1 MMCSRPL
8 SGIALALVWSALISG
23 GGANAQ
29 SQDQPTGNLSTGN
42 LAPGNLAN
50 PLQAQSLDRLSV
62 SRDRPL
68 FSPSRRPPAPP
79 PPPVERVPEAAAP
92 PPPPDVTLFGTVVD
106 GEGAHAIIRLGTGK
120 MERVHFGDEVAGW
133 KVSQI
138 EGHRLVLS
146 LDGRLAT
153 FTMFSRE
160 GGRRPPDDPASNAA
174 DKLQDQPRQ
183 NGAQQMA
190 PQATEPQPAASRKRR
205 RARE

>member
-1 MMCSRPL
+1 MTGSRPL

-29 SQDQPTGNLSTGN
+29 AQDQPTGKLSTGN
-42 LAPGNLAN
+42 LASGNLAN

-79 PPPVERVPEAAAP
+79 PPPVERAPEAAAP
-92 PPPPDVTLFGTVVD
+92 PPPPDVTLFGVVVD

-190 PQATEPQPAASRKRR
+190 PQAAEPQPAASRKRR